1 MQDSTSRTDQE
12 GRDSVKDSLD
22 DTYFLLWRSILDKP
36 HFADPN
42 LLKVWVWC
50 LAKASYK
57 SRCLPVRTGR
67 GTTTVN
73 IQRGQFLYG
82 RKAAAEEL
90 NMPEGSVRDRMQ
102 RLQELESIAIQPDTH
117 FSIVSVVN
125 FDLYQPVTGKRRQA
139 SRQPND
145 NQQPGNRR
153 ATTTNNEC
161 QKDTRGKGYGTV
173 DGDGAMCAF
182 EEKARAR
189 SRWIKDIN
197 AKMRCKTPND
207 RSLCVK
213 VAWLVGEGK
222 FAENDIREV
231 LESFDCNEAK
241 NTPPAW
247 FHDCCSNKA
256 AKYGANFHQWL
267 AQIDIDQA
275 DIDQIFRDAFTE
287 QNQ

>member
-102 RLQELESIAIQPDTH
+102 RLQELESIA
-117 FSIVSVVN
+117 F
-125 FDLYQPVTGKRRQA
+125 
-139 SRQPND
+139 
-145 NQQPGNRR
+145 
-153 ATTTNNEC
+153 C
-161 QKDTRGKGYGTV
+161 
-173 DGDGAMCAF
+173 
-182 EEKARAR
+182 
-189 SRWIKDIN
+189 
-197 AKMRCKTPND
+197 
-207 RSLCVK
+207 
-213 VAWLVGEGK
+213 WLVIK
-222 FAENDIREV
+222 KAIPYKSAENACMVVPIPKVIEK
-231 LESFDCNEAK
+231 L
-241 NTPPAW
+241 
-247 FHDCCSNKA
+247 
-256 AKYGANFHQWL
+256 
-267 AQIDIDQA
+267 
-275 DIDQIFRDAFTE
+275 
-287 QNQ
+287 